1 MNGAF
6 CNSSVV
12 AWHAIVLANC
22 VQWCPKICFPK
33 RTRTSPKTCGTKTA
47 HSKGLGWELFQ
58 IENIAVTP
66 QKRETVLYKYFSG
79 FLIVY
84 LFEGYYKEV
93 YHFTCVTWSEA
104 DPVGNFQH
112 IYSSILETVP
122 VGPLVLDETG
132 NQSFPFNQATTNIKL
147 GIQLPINENAGSL
160 PSAMGLPS
168 HAAVNSVSLSQKK
181 LSEDRSESHQILL
194 EGDLL
199 WFHCDFMRPFI
210 TPTWDTRSPG
220 DLDAAGQETSS
231 FLATL
236 ATVVPTS
243 CPNGAA
249 LSLQDTLHGFD
260 WICMEAFMKF
270 SFNGFSG
277 RFWVSFWESLDNAD
291 LGWRRTGCIPKKS
304 SLKSSLS
311 LVPFCWCFA
320 FFRCFPCHH
329 SRSRLDNQRI
339 SEILHKFWTRWDS
352 TIDGYRPP
360 GPVSKGKFTEES
372 IVGSKKIEF
381 TSSHP
386 SNIKY
391 TP

>member
-1 MNGAF
+1 MRNKDRTLKRAGMRIISDREHYSHPPKERQSF
-6 CNSSVV
+6 TNISVGFWLSIFLRVTIKKCIILQSDLIWSS
-12 AWHAIVLANC
+12 
-22 VQWCPKICFPK
+22 
-33 RTRTSPKTCGTKTA
+33 
-47 HSKGLGWELFQ
+47 
-58 IENIAVTP
+58 
-66 QKRETVLYKYFSG
+66 
-79 FLIVY
+79 
-84 LFEGYYKEV
+84 
-93 YHFTCVTWSEA
+93 
-104 DPVGNFQH
+104 
-112 IYSSILETVP
+112 
-122 VGPLVLDETG
+122 PLVLDETASCFRMNHDETTRILET
-132 NQSFPFNQATTNIKL
+132 NQPTVDKKKRTCPLPFPLSPSFSNFSNHSPFNQATTNIKL

-168 HAAVNSVSLSQKK
+168 HAAVNSVSLSQRKK

-199 WFHCDFMRPFI
+199 WFHCDFMWPFI
-210 TPTWDTRSPG
+210 TPTWDTRSRSPG

-231 FLATL
+231 FL

-291 LGWRRTGCIPKKS
+291 LGWRRTGCIPKK
-304 SLKSSLS
+304 KSTIL
-311 LVPFCWCFA
+311 LVFCIFQM
-320 FFRCFPCHH
+320 FSMPPLTQQTR
-329 SRSRLDNQRI
+329 Q